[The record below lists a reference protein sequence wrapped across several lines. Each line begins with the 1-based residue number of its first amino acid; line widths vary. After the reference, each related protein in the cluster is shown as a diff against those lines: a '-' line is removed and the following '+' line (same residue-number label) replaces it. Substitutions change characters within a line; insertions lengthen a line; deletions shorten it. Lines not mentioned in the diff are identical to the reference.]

1 MTVVSPGAAISA
13 GNCAQAGVDNAR
25 NARPAA
31 IGRRWQRMITSRG
44 YLAMIARLNSGQY
57 CRINADV
64 RFLPAHIILP
74 VPAQGLRMA
83 QIHFTSWLR
92 TVVPDAPVTASGEG
106 AFPGAQSAGLCRP
119 EVCRRG
125 RGGGPVRGGGPP
137 RPPARPPGGPRRIP
151 VLDAGARWPAPSRP
165 PVDRRDSGRAVPFR
179 RSRRELGACPPALGR
194 AGAGEMVRRRL

>member
-74 VPAQGLRMA
+74 VPAKGLRMA

-92 TVVPDAPVTASGEG
+92 TVVPDAPVTASGETVG
-106 AFPGAQSAGLCRP
+106 EALNALLADRP
-119 EVCRRG
+119 H
-125 RGGGPVRGGGPP
+125 VRSY
-137 RPPARPPGGPRRIP
+137 
-151 VLDAGARWPAPSRP
+151 VLDEQ
-165 PVDRRDSGRAVPFR
+165 GRLRKHVCIFAD
-179 RSRRELGACPPALGR
+179 
-194 AGAGEMVRRRL
+194 